1 MLYLIKSSNYI
12 KIGFT
17 NNINN
22 RMKAYN
28 TCNPDYE
35 LLDTVEGTEEDE
47 SNFHNIISKYHYRG
61 EWFYFNQEI
70 LDIWN
75 STFGRKVFIKLTK
88 ENLTEENLRM
98 IKIEQDDEYYQKTQ
112 ALMYR
117 ENFVLNNLKIL
128 IDTNQPFYDFL
139 VQKIEESDHNK
150 YLETIRKKDNLIL
163 QMYDTIKGLSE
174 IVKMQFPDLNV
185 NLNLLTTLN
194 LDISNQIL

>member
-1 MLYLIKSSNYI
+1 MLYLIKSSDYI
-12 KIGFT
+12 KVGFT
-17 NNINN
+17 TNIKN

-35 LLDTVEGTEEDE
+35 LLDTVEGTEQDE
-47 SNFHNIISKYHYRG
+47 TNFHMDISKYFYRG

-70 LDIWN
+70 IDLWN
-75 STFGRKVFIKLTK
+75 RKFDRKVYIKLK
-88 ENLTEENLRM
+88 QEDLSKENLRM

-128 IDTNQPFYDFL
+128 IDTHQPFYDFL
-139 VQKIEESDHNK
+139 VQKIEESDRNQ

-163 QMYDTIKGLSE
+163 QMYDTIKGLTE
-174 IVKMQFPDLNV
+174 LVGVQFPEIDI
-185 NLNLLTTLN
+185 NL
-194 LDISNQIL
+194 

>member
-1 MLYLIKSSNYI
+1 MLYLIKSSDYI
-12 KIGFT
+12 KVGFT
-17 NNINN
+17 KNIRN

-35 LLDTVEGTEEDE
+35 LLDLVEGTEQDE
-47 SNFHNIISKYHYRG
+47 SDFHMDIHRYHYRG

-70 LDIWN
+70 IDLWN
-75 STFGRKVFIKLTK
+75 HRFDRKVYIKLK
-88 ENLTEENLRM
+88 QEDLSKENLRM

-174 IVKMQFPDLNV
+174 LVKIQFPDLNV

-194 LDISNQIL
+194 LDI